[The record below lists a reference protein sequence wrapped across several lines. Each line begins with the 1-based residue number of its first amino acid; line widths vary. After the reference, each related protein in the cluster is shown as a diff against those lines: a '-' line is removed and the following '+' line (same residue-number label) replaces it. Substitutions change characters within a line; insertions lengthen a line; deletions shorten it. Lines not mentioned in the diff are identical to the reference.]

1 MDMDGNGWI
10 WIVIDGYGWIWM
22 DGCKHGWVWMDMDGW
37 TDMDRYE
44 WIWMLW
50 IDMDGWMWMD
60 GSSISSSS
68 DGSSNNLL
76 TFTPPAPKFDVDEGF
91 QPLASCLDPSPPTI
105 DLRRL
110 NIEIWYGYMHAWMG
124 MDG

>member
-22 DGCKHGWVWMDMDGW
+22 GMDG
-37 TDMDRYE
+37 YG
-44 WIWMLW
+44 WICMLW

-60 GSSISSSS
+60 GSSINSNGSNSSS
-68 DGSSNNLL
+68 LL

-91 QPLASCLDPSPPTI
+91 QLLASCLDPSPPTI
-105 DLRRL
+105 DLRRI
-110 NIEIWYGYMHAWMG
+110 NIEIGYGYMHAWMG
-124 MDG
+124 MDGYGWVDGYG